1 MYLPNYV
8 LTCMQ
13 ALEAAGFQVYAV
25 GGCVRDALLGLTPHD
40 YDLCTDATPE
50 QMQQV
55 FQNFSL
61 VRSGEKH
68 GTIGVILDHQVVEIT
83 TFRTEGGYTDSRHPG
98 WVRFVPNLEDDL
110 ARRDFTVNAMAY
122 SPKTGYMDPFGGRAD
137 LENRVLRAVGCP
149 ERRFAED
156 ALRILR
162 GARFAARFDLT
173 PEETTEQAMLRLAPS
188 MEQLARE
195 RVFEELCKLL
205 LWATAEDLCRY
216 APIITAVI
224 PELASQVGFDQ
235 RNPHHAYDLFTHTA
249 HVTANTPAELSLRW
263 AGLLHDVG
271 KVPSF
276 FTDEAGRGHF
286 YGHAKP
292 GAEIANEVLLRLKAP
307 TALREEV
314 VQLCQLH
321 MTLIVPEKKVVRRW
335 LNKLGPALLEKLL
348 TFQAADMSGKGIIEG
363 DELEQFPKLR
373 AIIQEILA
381 ENACF
386 SLKDLAVNGHDLIA
400 LGVAGKQIGQ
410 CLQYLLEQVM
420 EEVLPNEQGALLDA
434 AKNYVN
440 HGGRV

>member
-149 ERRFAED
+149 EQRFAED

-162 GARFAARFDLT
+162 GARFAARFNLT

-400 LGVAGKQIGQ
+400 LGFAGKQIGQ

-434 AKNYVN
+434 AINYVN

>member
-173 PEETTEQAMLRLAPS
+173 PEETTEQAMLRLAPT

-195 RVFEELCKLL
+195 RIFEELCKLL

-386 SLKDLAVNGHDLIA
+386 SLKNLAVNGHDLIA

>member
-149 ERRFAED
+149 EQRFAED

-173 PEETTEQAMLRLAPS
+173 PEETTEQAMLRLAPT
-188 MEQLARE
+188 MEQLVRE
-195 RVFEELCKLL
+195 RIFEELCKLL

-400 LGVAGKQIGQ
+400 LGFAGKQIGQ

>member
-173 PEETTEQAMLRLAPS
+173 PEETTEQAMLRLAPT

-235 RNPHHAYDLFTHTA
+235 RNPHHAYDLFTHSA

-307 TALREEV
+307 TALRGEV

-386 SLKDLAVNGHDLIA
+386 SLKNLAVNGHDLIA

-434 AKNYVN
+434 AINYVN

>member
-137 LENRVLRAVGCP
+137 LGNRVLRAVGCP
-149 ERRFAED
+149 EQRFAED

-173 PEETTEQAMLRLAPS
+173 PEETTEQAMLRLAPT

-205 LWATAEDLCRY
+205 LWATADDLCRY

-307 TALREEV
+307 TTLREEV

-335 LNKLGPALLEKLL
+335 LSKLGPVLLEKLL

-386 SLKDLAVNGHDLIA
+386 SLKNLAVNGHDLIA
-400 LGVAGKQIGQ
+400 LGFAGKQIGQ

>member
-1 MYLPNYV
+1 MRLPEYV
-8 LTCMQ
+8 RTCME
-13 ALEAAGFQVYAV
+13 ALEQAGFQVYAV
-25 GGCVRDALLGLTPHD
+25 GGCVRDSLLGLTPQD
-40 YDLCTDATPE
+40 FDLCTDATPA
-50 QMQQV
+50 QMLRV
-55 FQNFSL
+55 FEDFSL

-83 TFRTEGGYTDSRHPG
+83 TFRTEGGYEDSRHPD
-98 WVRFVPNLEDDL
+98 WVRFVPNLEEDL

-122 SPKTGYMDPFGGRAD
+122 SPKTGFTDPFGGRKD

-149 ERRFAED
+149 EQRFAED

-162 GARFAARFDLT
+162 GARFAARFHLT
-173 PEETTEQAMLRLAPS
+173 PDKATEQAMLRLAPS

-205 LWATAEDLCRY
+205 LWASAEDLCRF

-224 PELASQVGFDQ
+224 PELQSQVGFDQ

-276 FTDEAGRGHF
+276 FTDEDGRGHF

-292 GAEIANEVLLRLKAP
+292 GAAMADEILRRLKAP

-314 VQLCQLH
+314 VLLVQLH

-335 LNKLGPALLEKLL
+335 LNKLGPEMLHKLL
-348 TFQAADMSGKGIIEG
+348 TFQYADMTGKGITEG
-363 DELEQFPKLR
+363 DELEQFPRLR
-373 AIIQEILA
+373 AIMKEILE

-386 SLKDLAVNGHDLIA
+386 SLKDLAVNGHDLIN
-400 LGVAGKQIGQ
+400 LGFAGKQIGQ

-420 EEVLPNEQGALLDA
+420 EETLPNEQDALLEA
-434 AKNYVN
+434 AKDYVN
-440 HGGRV
+440 HGGRI

>member
-149 ERRFAED
+149 EQRFAED

-188 MEQLARE
+188 MEQLAQE

-235 RNPHHAYDLFTHTA
+235 RNPHHAYDLFTHSA

-263 AGLLHDVG
+263 TGLLHDVG

-314 VQLCQLH
+314 VLLVQLH

-386 SLKDLAVNGHDLIA
+386 SLKNLAVNGHDLIA

-434 AKNYVN
+434 AINYVN

>member
-1 MYLPNYV
+1 
-8 LTCMQ
+8 
-13 ALEAAGFQVYAV
+13 
-25 GGCVRDALLGLTPHD
+25 
-40 YDLCTDATPE
+40 
-50 QMQQV
+50 
-55 FQNFSL
+55 
-61 VRSGEKH
+61 
-68 GTIGVILDHQVVEIT
+68 
-83 TFRTEGGYTDSRHPG
+83 
-98 WVRFVPNLEDDL
+98 
-110 ARRDFTVNAMAY
+110 MAY
-122 SPKTGYMDPFGGRAD
+122 SPKTGYIDPFGGRAD

-149 ERRFAED
+149 EQRFAED

-162 GARFAARFDLT
+162 GARFAARFHLT
-173 PEETTEQAMLRLAPS
+173 PDKSTEQAMIRLAPS

-205 LWATAEDLCRY
+205 LWASAEDLCRF

-276 FTDEAGRGHF
+276 FTDENGRGHF

-292 GAEIANEVLLRLKAP
+292 GAAMADEILRRLKAP

-314 VQLCQLH
+314 VLLVQLH

-335 LNKLGPALLEKLL
+335 LNKLGPEMLHKLL
-348 TFQAADMSGKGIIEG
+348 TFQYADMTGKGIPEG
-363 DELEQFPKLR
+363 DELEQFPRLR
-373 AIIQEILA
+373 AFIREILE

-386 SLKDLAVNGHDLIA
+386 SLKDLAVNGHDLIN
-400 LGVAGKQIGQ
+400 LGFAGKQIGQ

-420 EEVLPNEQGALLDA
+420 EETLPNEQDALLEA
-434 AKNYVN
+434 AKDYVN
-440 HGGRV
+440 HGGRI